1 MGSLRVE
8 SFSLRPGAGLLLVA
22 VLLGGEAAAQP
33 PATRSIYCCDVGGQ
47 PICGDILPAACYGR
61 AYRELSPS
69 GVVRRTV
76 PAPLTADEL
85 SRRAELE
92 RQRRAEEAER
102 QRQQRLDQALLETY
116 RSLDDLERRRD
127 RELRDVER
135 TLEALRER
143 EAALVERQ
151 RALIQDATRTDKSD
165 VAASLER
172 DIRTLDS
179 EIVAQRGVL
188 EAKTRERAAVLERF
202 AEDRRRY
209 LELTA
214 EDGGMPPSR

>member
-8 SFSLRPGAGLLLVA
+8 PFPAGPGASLLPAALLLA
-22 VLLGGEAAAQP
+22 AALLVGEAAAQSS
-33 PATRSIYCCDVGGQ
+33 AARTIYCCDVGGQ
-47 PICGDILPAACYGR
+47 PVCGDILPAACYGR

-69 GVVRRTV
+69 GIVRRTV
-76 PAPLTADEL
+76 PAPLTADEVT
-85 SRRAELE
+85 RRAELE
-92 RQRRAEEAER
+92 RQRRADEAER

-116 RSLDDLERRRD
+116 RSLDDLDRRRD
-127 RELRDVER
+127 RELRDVDR
-135 TLEALRER
+135 TLHELRAR
-143 EAALVERQ
+143 EAALLEHQ
-151 RALIQDATRTDKSD
+151 RVLIRDATQTDKSD

-179 EIVAQRGVL
+179 EIIAQRGVI
-188 EAKTRERAAVLERF
+188 EAKAKERAAVFERF

-214 EDGGMPPSR
+214 E